1 MKKILLFSFF
11 LMLGLVVSQFLPA
24 MVGEGVFVGE
34 DGLQYPVVCLPG
46 LYHDKCGAGVR
57 NG

>member
-24 MVGEGVFVGE
+24 MVV
-34 DGLQYPVVCLPG
+34 L
-46 LYHDKCGAGVR
+46 R
-57 NG
+57 S